1 MNGARVIQL
10 TSPTSMPQPV
20 SFEDAF
26 GEFSNAQGKGRA
38 KRKERKLDRI
48 ENRTEVRT
56 TRQLGRGE
64 RKGARQEKVASR
76 NLLRGERTAGREE
89 LQLAR
94 KGKRLSK
101 RETGLGSRLARR
113 DARTTSR
120 VGRRDLRN
128 PQAVP
133 STESA
138 GYQGAAV
145 SESTESTYT
154 PTTQSGGYEAA
165 TQPGAGQ
172 GTGSGGYSPST
183 QSGYYEDETPSTESG
198 YYEDETPS
206 TQSGYYDDETPTT
219 SSGYYSDDVYDQE
232 LVDESAQNAYDMG
245 YQDAQ
250 EEAGLDVEITGDE
263 DYGDFDGVMGAED
276 RFNELQDK
284 NDMPVNP
291 QVQSLADKCVW
302 NEMLITKLKNDRRN
316 SAGNPQVISK
326 TILERAKRMK
336 DLKSELEDYAN
347 YCGSYSNAEGT
358 NEMIAQRKRIV
369 QIAMNKARRKSS
381 GQPPVNLTS
390 VPRNLKPQVSRN
402 RIVVPS
408 SETMANAT
416 GTGIR
421 ALDDINDYDAPATR
435 ELFIPADGG
444 FAKGIDLGSIALGAL
459 ITVGFIYLNKQ
470 YKWIKM

>member
-20 SFEDAF
+20 SFEQAF
-26 GEFSNAQGKGRA
+26 GEFSNAGGAERRA

-48 ENRTEVRT
+48 ENRTEVRSS
-56 TRQLGRGE
+56 RQLGRGE

-172 GTGSGGYSPST
+172 ETGSGGYAPST

-198 YYEDETPS
+198 YY
-206 TQSGYYDDETPTT
+206 DDEMPTT
-219 SSGYYSDDVYDQE
+219 GSGYYSDDVYDQS
-232 LVDESAQNAYDMG
+232 LVDESAQNAYDLG

-250 EEAGLDVEITGDE
+250 EDAGLDVEITGDE

-291 QVQSLADKCVW
+291 QVQSLADKFVW

-316 SAGNPQVISK
+316 SAGNPQAISK

-347 YCGSYSNAEGT
+347 YCGSYSSAEGT

-369 QIAMNKARRKSS
+369 QVAMNKARRKSS

-390 VPRNLKPQVSRN
+390 VPRNLKPQVSAN